1 MSLGVVRGWGRGC
14 PEGSEESWKEG
25 VISYVHMK
33 SPMKKSGASSS
44 AMSCKDFKS
53 AMYIIDSGSSSND
66 DDKWGNKGA
75 SGSESGGVKS
85 D

>member
-1 MSLGVVRGWGRGC
+1 
-14 PEGSEESWKEG
+14 
-25 VISYVHMK
+25 MK